1 MALELIAAIV
11 AAFALAGIALAARKL
26 SGNRLPKW
34 VISVAAGIGLIGFTI
49 WSEYDWFSRVSGE
62 LPEGVEVVWHSEQ
75 AMPLRPWTY
84 LAPITTKFVA
94 LDRRAMA
101 QHPNNADLRMARLYN
116 FARWQP
122 VADGLMIFD
131 CAAGQQVMVAEGI
144 EIDGNGLLIGAEWVK
159 PAADDTFQN
168 AACRAE

>member
-11 AAFALAGIALAARKL
+11 AAFAMAGIALLARKL

-34 VISVAAGIGLIGFTI
+34 LISVAAGAGLIGFTI
-49 WSEYDWFSRVSGE
+49 WSEYDWFGRVAAE

-122 VADGLMIFD
+122 VVDGLMIFD
-131 CAAGQQVMVAEGI
+131 CAAGRQVMIHDGV
-144 EIDGNGLLIGAEWVK
+144 EITPEGLLQGADWAT
-159 PAADDTFQN
+159 PTADDMFQN

>member
-11 AAFALAGIALAARKL
+11 CAFALAGIALLARKL

-34 VISVAAGIGLIGFTI
+34 LVSVAAGVGLIGFTI

-62 LPEGVEVVWHSEQ
+62 LPEGVEVVWHAEQ

-94 LDRRAMA
+94 MDRRAMA

-122 VADGLMIFD
+122 VVDGLMIFD
-131 CAAGQQVMVAEGI
+131 CAGGRQVMVQDGV
-144 EIDGNGLLIGAEWVK
+144 EITPDGQLNGAEWAT
-159 PAADDTFQN
+159 PAADDAFQN
-168 AACRAE
+168 AACRAQ